1 MDKYNY
7 PKEWIQVKI
16 ASTKVVFIPF
26 IILLHYL
33 MQYNFFR
40 PQLFPR
46 HDLLIKI
53 SKYNTINVGYDR

>member
-33 MQYNFFR
+33 MQYNLDHSFF
-40 PQLFPR
+40 LDMIFW
-46 HDLLIKI
+46 
-53 SKYNTINVGYDR
+53 